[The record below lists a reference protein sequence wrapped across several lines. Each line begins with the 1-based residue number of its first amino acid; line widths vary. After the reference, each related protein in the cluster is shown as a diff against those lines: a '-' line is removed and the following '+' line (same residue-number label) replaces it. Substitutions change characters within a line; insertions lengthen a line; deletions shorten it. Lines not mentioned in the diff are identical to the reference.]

1 MLGAL
6 RLDKTLWLRR
16 SRSLGGTGCY
26 RPAFESL
33 SHGSRS
39 FHHKTRPAP
48 QSCTVLENFRAAT
61 AFSTTNS
68 SLLHS
73 NYSALIGLH
82 LQILSASRNGYRFY
96 SRSSTPPTM
105 AEVKWTGPL
114 VRKTFLDY
122 FAERGHSIGKAPPS
136 PPPPPLHPAL
146 HASVCMHG
154 GSAEKHRM
162 DGMSLAFRPEA
173 DIHISVGFIW
183 TSLTSLPR
191 SAIVLGRP
199 SQ

>member
-61 AFSTTNS
+61 SFTTANS
-68 SLLHS
+68 PSLYS
-73 NYSALIGLH
+73 NYSTLIGLR
-82 LQILSASRNGYRFY
+82 LRIVSASRNSYRFY

-122 FAERGHSIGKAPPS
+122 FAERGHSIGKAPP
-136 PPPPPLHPAL
+136 PPSRLHPAL
-146 HASVCMHG
+146 CTSVFMHG
-154 GSAEKHRM
+154 GSVGKRRM
-162 DGMSLAFRPEA
+162 ACLWHCHLETNMCIFVELSGLR
-173 DIHISVGFIW
+173 
-183 TSLTSLPR
+183 
-191 SAIVLGRP
+191 
-199 SQ
+199 

>member
-48 QSCTVLENFRAAT
+48 QPCTVLENFRAAT
-61 AFSTTNS
+61 TAFSTANS

-82 LQILSASRNGYRFY
+82 LRILSASRNGYRFY

-136 PPPPPLHPAL
+136 PPSPLTAPCAARFCL
-146 HASVCMHG
+146 FACTAV
-154 GSAEKHRM
+154 
-162 DGMSLAFRPEA
+162 
-173 DIHISVGFIW
+173 
-183 TSLTSLPR
+183 LPR
-191 SAIVLGRP
+191 STGWMGCLWHSVPKQTCTSRLDLSGLR
-199 SQ
+199 